1 MSSRTLYRLSGGT
14 LIAGSLL
21 VLISS
26 IASNILYPGHNTTAS
41 QYLSLPWL
49 LVTLVIIIG
58 SLLFVIGLPGV
69 YLRQAARAGTLG
81 IIGFILL
88 FLGILLEGATFST
101 IQITVL
107 PWLAQVDPKLL
118 EGHLPVGVF
127 LVLIVSGLMHIIG
140 AILLGIVTIRTR
152 VFPRWTGVF
161 LIVAGIA
168 LLLTLPPL
176 PNILDALI
184 ETISFIAF
192 SLAFLMCGYTLI
204 AKEPGTVEA
213 ASSSTVGVQTSH

>member
-21 VLISS
+21 ILISS
-26 IASNILYPGHNTTAS
+26 IVSNVLYPGHNTTP
-41 QYLSLPWL
+41 QQDLSLPWL
-49 LVTLVIIIG
+49 LVTLVILIG
-58 SLLFVIGLPGV
+58 SLLFVIGLPGI

-88 FLGILLEGATFST
+88 FLGILLEGAAFST

-107 PWLAQVDPKLL
+107 PWLAQVAPKLL
-118 EGHLPVGVF
+118 EGNLPIGVF
-127 LVLIVSGLMHIIG
+127 LILIVSGLMHIIG
-140 AILLGIVTIRTR
+140 AILFGIATIRTR
-152 VFPRWTGVF
+152 VFPRWTGVS
-161 LIVAGIA
+161 LIIAGIA

-176 PNILDALI
+176 PDILDAII

-192 SLAFLMCGYTLI
+192 SLAFIRCGYTLI
-204 AKEPGTVEA
+204 AREPEIVEVA
-213 ASSSTVGVQTSH
+213 PPTTVGVQASH